1 MVTRFTV
8 RAGAT
13 WVLGALTAMVLSCAP
28 RTVPLVDVSVPVI
41 KASPNAQQQANVQGS
56 RQVSLHVHGGD
67 KTTINMED
75 GSDASQRKS
84 GWSGVVSLVVGV
96 LGCVCAACVLWLLVR
111 KHAVR
116 SGKCDGDPS

>member
-13 WVLGALTAMVLSCAP
+13 WVLSALTAVVLSCAA
-28 RTVPLVDVSVPVI
+28 RTVPLVEVAVPVV

-56 RQVSLHVHGGD
+56 RQTSLHVHGGV

-75 GSDASQRKS
+75 GSDASLRKS
-84 GWSGVVSLVVGV
+84 GWPGVVSLVVGV
-96 LGCVCAACVLWLLVR
+96 LGCVGAAGVLWLLVR

-116 SGKCDGDPS
+116 SGKCD